1 MPFSQKV
8 EYKAVRRFEI
18 KRRCWYIA
26 CLLLCFVVCYDV
38 AAHGERDSVKIYF
51 RQAYS
56 TLDLSLRDNHKSLER
71 ITGSLEHDFADS
83 VYQLKRI
90 DVIGGA
96 SPEGSIPMNIRL
108 SEKRAARLFDDL
120 FGYNR
125 NVDIV
130 LPNVTNMSLEG
141 YETAL
146 MHELF
151 WSEDYITNDPN
162 YDKGTKIKGTE
173 WDSDKTNQRYRDI
186 NENRVEGN
194 YYTIDFGTEDSIHY
208 TIDSNGQSTYLSLTL
223 GWNVGMITITKTGMQ
238 SGECAIFKIY
248 KVEDGSE
255 REYMTLL
262 LSDQDLQPDGLT
274 RSKQIA
280 LDSDGTWKIVETDWS
295 WAYDSDGSKVITREL
310 NAGTTAANRIFT
322 FSNTP
327 KDDAPIHSESL
338 KVNQM

>member
-1 MPFSQKV
+1 M
-8 EYKAVRRFEI
+8 
-18 KRRCWYIA
+18 
-26 CLLLCFVVCYDV
+26 
-38 AAHGERDSVKIYF
+38 KIYF

-151 WSEDYITNDPN
+151 WGEDY
-162 YDKGTKIKGTE
+162 
-173 WDSDKTNQRYRDI
+173 
-186 NENRVEGN
+186 
-194 YYTIDFGTEDSIHY
+194 
-208 TIDSNGQSTYLSLTL
+208 
-223 GWNVGMITITKTGMQ
+223 ITKTGMQ

-295 WAYDSDGSKVITREL
+295 WAYNSDGSKVITREL